1 MQQDAIY
8 YDALELQDLKKGSSA
23 NMQKQNDESIMIE
36 NFHQQNQGQLLNQSI
51 LNETAQMNPQDN
63 QNERDALYI
72 QNRMTI
78 AQRKELLLFKNI
90 KESQHASDISI
101 QEEIQLRIENF
112 KVQNDQYTHI
122 TKLRIIQ
129 CQKDILP
136 LLLPAIISQKF
147 CQKIINPKIQ
157 LKSITIKNS
166 HFDGVILKEIIKIFK
181 DSLQSIIIEDSYPIN
196 QKRNECLV
204 NLFIRSSVKPKRLP
218 NIKFISLSLMNLQDN
233 QENNL
238 FHGGIMPNNQIQQQQ
253 QNIHYLQNNMSNQQQ
268 NISYD
273 QAVQQNM
280 QNQQQNGS
288 VNQQNNNYQNQGNI
302 QNKLNFNN
310 DFQKQKRLDED
321 LERKTYN
328 QLVEKII
335 EDFKLHLVM
344 SENYFRNAIDFESK
358 FLLRQLTLKGESHK
372 VVIDQKCF
380 NLREHYRYFKEYIQ
394 LNKDIVEVVLFV
406 NIGRIDLYI
415 FKDILVQLRRV
426 KNLKQLCFVR
436 FQIEQNSLQLIKNFL
451 YWRNQDLQELYFIQC
466 SLNDLDLKFLFQKN
480 NLQITDY
487 RLLNKIVIND
497 NPLVTK
503 EYMMPIL
510 YQLEEWKAER
520 IQNNIYKYP
529 LKQINSIKKHNNFI
543 LNNQKRFNIF
553 ETNSQYQKRF
563 KLRKRP
569 EILTE
574 GGVICKENENFL
586 IKYLTDF
593 FQNSL
598 ILDFFPLD
606 QALLQTV
613 FLLLSLIRTSKS
625 LCRLSLRN
633 TNLLNLNI
641 PPRQDN
647 QEILSFIEEID
658 LSENSFAGQHK
669 MATFFSHVNIS
680 HVKKLKLQ
688 KMDLD
693 DFDFE
698 DLPTILGISKNIKLL
713 DLSGTKGFKQHTLLN
728 IVENI
733 PNIEELYLRNCGLNE
748 QNLSALNQR
757 LYQEA
762 TTAFEDHQKKLQNN
776 YYESQILQDDQKF
789 LMGSLRI
796 IDLSENRE
804 MGQSL
809 IDFLMYINALS
820 YQSNII
826 LHIENIDLSVD
837 QIKLFLEYINQKRIT
852 NIEIINISKN
862 YMERVN
868 AELLANFLI
877 GLVRENKKNLRQI
890 IMKDTQL
897 TVDQLI
903 LIDKIVLDKS
913 RLGNIENFDLS
924 GISQLSIQELCFR
937 GIFKN
942 LSLYSKTIT
951 TLVWD
956 NIGISNLSGLDLSQ
970 IISKFYMLEKFDISN
985 NLYLT
990 EKNFKEIVLGLS
1002 SLKHLTEFKMQNMG
1016 MNDQQM
1022 TCLVDALMG
1031 RISTASSKYTIEED
1045 FQESTTFQSLQV
1057 LDISGNKF
1065 CDHNQWK
1072 RFFYVV
1078 LSSQYNR
1085 LTTLI
1090 IQNIHLDDLIA
1101 QNLATVINERYQQI
1115 KIQAIDISHNTQSL
1129 SDTMFVSLIDSF
1141 QKIKQ
1146 LRKLY
1151 CRNVQLNSYKIQAL
1165 CALILSNQ
1173 MELLDVSENG
1183 PSSKMVFSETVQYK
1197 QVSSDSF
1204 IPSQSLTNLFGC
1216 ISGSFTYEHLQKILK
1231 QQELMD
1237 DPKRQFDIVADD
1249 ENGEKCPSIKESNI
1263 FKLNLSNNEM
1273 LSYYDF
1279 RKIIK
1284 SINYIGSSNICH
1296 LTIKNSQLSGKL
1308 DLLNDFLSKKI
1319 NRLYYIDIS
1328 HNPVKSQHS
1337 YKFLEILSQ
1346 KFSDHLEYLDI
1357 SYTDFS
1363 DSELF
1368 YFSHTL
1374 AESFLSLNYA
1384 NFSGLQHISP
1394 KCLQGLLTG
1403 LTLASQVSLETLVIR
1418 DLKINQK
1425 KQDVLV
1431 EMFTFN
1437 IFKSLRNLDFSHN
1450 QFINE
1455 DFETLIRSVSISCGQ
1470 SLKSIN
1476 LSYCD
1481 LNQISIK
1488 KLAVRFYEAGFQIL
1502 ESLDISGNKVYK
1514 QGTIL
1519 IPNEDIVNLILK
1531 INKINGAKFK
1541 KLFMRDM
1548 NLKDEWILAMKQVFD
1563 SLVFESLEVLDIS
1576 QNKLEQKVLY
1586 NQKILDQIASRKG
1599 NCFLTKET
1607 LIPFYEMIHFKFQM
1621 TFNYLDFKEMEI
1633 ESNEEALKQLP
1644 HVVLKFTRLETF
1656 IFSRNIQEFLTEQRS
1671 ISQQQ
1676 FKQKYFGNQVIY
1688 QEILETVSKSIKYL
1702 DLQAQ
1707 QLSDST
1713 LFSLKFMKNLEY
1725 LDLSYNKLITFQTLL
1740 NLKNCLN
1747 LQTLKLFEINSDI
1760 MMIQTLINLLQNA
1773 PNCIDLTFDFDS
1785 ISKVFKKQLLEA
1797 NFRQPILKQF
1807 NKEDQVSYYYT
1818 QKKNFNQE
1826 LQIELINKNLL
1837 NLAYR
1842 FLPKGEVIYANN
1854 LLYEF
1859 LKEGQKI
1866 KLNLDL
1872 QNVQASKKQIQS
1884 LHCIYPIEDFSFEEM
1899 KQNFR
1904 IYIKSGILFL
1914 NRAFINKFL
1923 QIYPVQ
1929 PAQEDYVLYFLNKR
1943 FFQICKESNIK
1954 QIIVDHPLYLL
1965 QPLFY
1970 PKESIVNIFQA
1981 AKECGLQRIY
1991 LDYNIEFN
1999 VTDEQLLI
2007 EFFDLIP
2014 PSSFKFLQATF
2025 SFAFIQHIYQV
2036 CHQHP
2041 YFKNCDIRYIS
2052 IKENTD
2058 ELAVIYRERYYKLPE
2073 IRLEKYR
2080 EYLNRFFY
2088 SVLDSISR
2096 CLYDSNFI
2104 TGISVLNDIKVN
2116 LNWLILWYFLL
2127 IFFLM
2132 IQQLV
2137 IYIFYVNIILMV
2149 VFIAANYFVEFYL
2162 HFQIK
2167 KDIPDCF
2174 AMTDEITKTHT
2185 IKENYFKYF
2194 LSQIIALNTFF
2205 IFFLVRLCLEQDELI
2220 FGFFILAWIIMC
2232 QIVKLVVNLQQQIP
2246 IPYFIQFEVV
2256 STLYDQLTI
2265 ENYMIIQSKKLN
2277 RRAVNATIIMAV
2289 ELFPSFIFYI
2299 TFLGISQNFK
2309 VMSILGL
2316 ICNLLNF
2323 AYQISLILMIKPFQI
2338 NQMDF
2343 DVLSDQMQ
2351 SQIELK
2357 HNYFTQTYEQE
2368 GLNALSH
2375 IKTIFKRIN

>member
-1 MQQDAIY
+1 MQQDSIY
-8 YDALELQDLKKGSSA
+8 YDALELHDLKKGSA
-23 NMQKQNDESIMIE
+23 NVQKQNDESIVIE
-36 NFHQQNQGQLLNQSI
+36 NFQQQNQEQLLNQSI
-51 LNETAQMNPQDN
+51 LNETAQMNPQNN
-63 QNERDALYI
+63 QNERDAL

-78 AQRKELLLFKNI
+78 AQRKDLLLFKNI
-90 KESQHASDISI
+90 KESQHASDNSI
-101 QEEIQLRIENF
+101 LEEIQQRIDNF
-112 KVQNDQYTHI
+112 KVQHDQYTHI

-136 LLLPAIISQKF
+136 SLRHIIIYQRF
-147 CQKIINPKIQ
+147 CQKKINSKIQ

-166 HFDGVILKEIIKIFK
+166 HFNGAILKEIIKAFK
-181 DSLQSIIIEDSYPIN
+181 DSLQSIVIEDSYPIN
-196 QKRNECLV
+196 QQRNECLV
-204 NLFIRSSVKPKRLP
+204 DLFIRSSVKPKRLP

-233 QENNL
+233 QENL
-238 FHGGIMPNNQIQQQQ
+238 VQEGILPNESQFQ
-253 QNIHYLQNNMSNQQQ
+253 QNINQNQNNQTNLNNQQNGQNNISNQQ
-268 NISYD
+268 I
-273 QAVQQNM
+273 AVQNQQNN
-280 QNQQQNGS
+280 QNQQQN
-288 VNQQNNNYQNQGNI
+288 VNVYEQNMIQNQQNV
-302 QNKLNFNN
+302 NN
-310 DFQKQKRLDED
+310 DLQKQKNLEED
-321 LERKTYN
+321 LEKKTYN
-328 QLVEKII
+328 QLVERII

-372 VVIDQKCF
+372 IVIDQKCF

-436 FQIEQNSLQLIKNFL
+436 FQIEQNILQLIKNFL
-451 YWRNQDLQELYFIQC
+451 YWRDQDLQELYFIQC

-487 RLLNKIVIND
+487 PLLNKIVIND

-520 IQNNIYKYP
+520 IKNNIYKYP
-529 LKQINSIKKHNNFI
+529 LK
-543 LNNQKRFNIF
+543 FNIF
-553 ETNSQYQKRF
+553 ETNSQYQKHF

-569 EILTE
+569 EIITE
-574 GGVICKENENFL
+574 GGVICKENESFL

-598 ILDFFPLD
+598 ILDYFPLD
-606 QALLQTV
+606 QALQQTI
-613 FLLLSLIRTSKS
+613 FLLFSLIRTSKS
-625 LCRLSLRN
+625 LCKLSLRN

-641 PPRQDN
+641 PLRQDN

-680 HVKKLKLQ
+680 HMKKLKLQ
-688 KMDLD
+688 KMDFD

-698 DLPTILGISKNIKLL
+698 DLPTILGISKNLKVL
-713 DLSGTKGFKQHTLLN
+713 DLSGTQGFRQNTLLS
-728 IVENI
+728 IIENI
-733 PNIEELYLRNCGLNE
+733 PNVEELYLRDCSLNE
-748 QNLSALNQR
+748 QILSALNQR
-757 LYQEA
+757 LYLEA
-762 TTAFEDHQKKLQNN
+762 TAAFEDHQKKQKHNF
-776 YYESQILQDDQKF
+776 ESLLFQDDQKF
-789 LMGSLRI
+789 LMSSLRI

-809 IDFLMYINALS
+809 IDLLMYLNALS
-820 YQSNII
+820 YQSNIT
-826 LHIENIDLSVD
+826 LLIENIDLSID

-862 YMERVN
+862 YLERVN

-877 GLVRENKKNLRQI
+877 GLVRENRKHLRQI

-903 LIDKIVLDKS
+903 QIDKIVLDKS
-913 RLGNIENFDLS
+913 RLANIENLDLS
-924 GISQLSIQELCFR
+924 GIGQLSLQELCFR

-951 TLVWD
+951 TLIWD
-956 NIGISNLSGLDLSQ
+956 NIGINNLSGLDLSQ
-970 IISKFYMLEKFDISN
+970 IISQFYMLEKFDISN

-990 EKNFKEIVLGLS
+990 EKNIKEIILGLS

-1016 MNDQQM
+1016 LNDQQM

-1045 FQESTTFQSLQV
+1045 FQENSTFQSLQV
-1057 LDISGNKF
+1057 LDMSGNKF

-1090 IQNIHLDDLIA
+1090 LKNIHLDDLIA

-1115 KIQAIDISHNTQSL
+1115 RIQSIDISHNTQSL
-1129 SDTMFVSLIDSF
+1129 TDNMFVSLINSF

-1249 ENGEKCPSIKESNI
+1249 ENGQKCPSIKESNI
-1263 FKLNLSNNEM
+1263 VKLNLSNNEM

-1296 LTIKNSQLSGKL
+1296 LTIKNSQLCGKL

-1319 NRLYYIDIS
+1319 NKLYYIDVS
-1328 HNPVKSQHS
+1328 HNPIQSKYSQ
-1337 YKFLEILSQ
+1337 KFLEIISH
-1346 KFSDHLEYLDI
+1346 KFSDHMEYLDI
-1357 SYTDFS
+1357 SYTDFC
-1363 DSELF
+1363 DDELF
-1368 YFSHTL
+1368 YLSHTL
-1374 AESFLSLNYA
+1374 AQSFLNLNYA

-1437 IFKSLRNLDFSHN
+1437 IFKTLRHLDLSYN

-1455 DFETLIRSVSISCGQ
+1455 DFETLIRSISISCGQ

-1481 LNQISIK
+1481 LNQISIQM
-1488 KLAVRFYEAGFQIL
+1488 LAIRFYEAGFQIL

-1514 QGTIL
+1514 QGTII
-1519 IPNEDIVNLILK
+1519 IPNEDIVNLIVK
-1531 INKINGAKFK
+1531 IHKINGSKFK

-1563 SLVFESLEVLDIS
+1563 KLAFDSLEVLDIS
-1576 QNKLEQKVLY
+1576 QNKLEQKVSY
-1586 NQKILDQIASRKG
+1586 SQKTSDKIVSRKV

-1607 LIPFYEMIHFKFQM
+1607 FIPFYEMIHFKFQM

-1633 ESNEEALKQLP
+1633 ESNEETLKQLP

-1688 QEILETVSKSIKYL
+1688 QEILETVSKSIRYL

-1707 QLSDST
+1707 QLADST

-1740 NLKNCLN
+1740 NVKNCIN

-1785 ISKVFKKQLLEA
+1785 ISKAYKKQLLEA

-1807 NKEDQVSYYYT
+1807 IKEDQVL
-1818 QKKNFNQE
+1818 KNLSRLNQE
-1826 LQIELINKNLL
+1826 PQLQIERINKNIL

-1854 LLYEF
+1854 LLFEF

-1866 KLNLDL
+1866 NLSLDL
-1872 QNVQASKKQIQS
+1872 QYIQASKKQIQS

-1904 IYIKSGILFL
+1904 NYIKSGILFL

-1929 PAQEDYVLYFLNKR
+1929 PAQEDYVLYFLNER

-1970 PKESIVNIFQA
+1970 SKDSIVNIFQA
-1981 AKECGLQRIY
+1981 AKECGLQKIY

-1999 VTDEQLLI
+1999 VTDENI
-2007 EFFDLIP
+2007 VVEFFDLIP

-2025 SFAFIQHIYQV
+2025 SFSFIQYIYQI

-2058 ELAVIYRERYYKLPE
+2058 ELAVIYRERYYKLPD
-2073 IRLEKYR
+2073 IRLGKTKEIW
-2080 EYLNRFFY
+2080 NRFLYFI
-2088 SVLDSISR
+2088 LDNISR

-2127 IFFLM
+2127 AFFL
-2132 IQQLV
+2132 ITQQLI

-2149 VFIAANYFVEFYL
+2149 VFLAANYFVEFYL
-2162 HFQIK
+2162 HFKIK

-2174 AMTDEITKTHT
+2174 SMTDEITMTHT
-2185 IKENYFKYF
+2185 LKENCFKYIF
-2194 LSQIIALNTFF
+2194 SQVIALNTFF
-2205 IFFLVRLCLEQDELI
+2205 IFFLVRLCFEQDQLV
-2220 FGFFILAWIIMC
+2220 FGFFIFGWILMC
-2232 QIVKLVVNLQQQIP
+2232 QIVKIAVNLKQQIP
-2246 IPYFIQFEVV
+2246 IPYLIQFEVV

-2265 ENYMIIQSKKLN
+2265 ENYVVIQNKKLN
-2277 RRAVNATIIMAV
+2277 RRAVNATIIMV
-2289 ELFPSFIFYI
+2289 IELFPSLIFYI

-2323 AYQISLILMIKPFQI
+2323 LYQISLILMIKPFQI

-2343 DVLSDQMQ
+2343 DVLSDQQQ

-2368 GLNALSH
+2368 SLNALSQ
-2375 IKTIFKRIN
+2375 IKTIFKPIN

>member
-1 MQQDAIY
+1 MQQDVIY
-8 YDALELQDLKKGSSA
+8 YEALELHDLKKGSA
-23 NMQKQNDESIMIE
+23 NIKKQNDESVMIE

-63 QNERDALYI
+63 QNERDALQI

-78 AQRKELLLFKNI
+78 AQRKDLLLFKNI
-90 KESQHASDISI
+90 KQSQHALDNSI
-101 QEEIQLRIENF
+101 QEEILQRIENF
-112 KVQNDQYTHI
+112 KVQHDQYTHI
-122 TKLRIIQ
+122 TKLRIIH

-136 LLLPAIISQKF
+136 LLLPLIIYQRF
-147 CQKIINPKIQ
+147 CQKKVNPKIQ

-166 HFDGVILKEIIKIFK
+166 HFDGVILKEIIKAFK
-181 DSLQSIIIEDSYPIN
+181 DSLQSILIEDSYPIN

-204 NLFIRSSVKPKRLP
+204 QLFIRSSVKPKRLP

-233 QENNL
+233 QENL
-238 FHGGIMPNNQIQQQQ
+238 VQEGAIPNQGQLQ
-253 QNIHYLQNNMSNQQQ
+253 QNINYQQNNQSNINNQQNEQ
-268 NISYD
+268 NNIQNMQIAD
-273 QAVQQNM
+273 QNYQNM
-280 QNQQQNGS
+280 QNQQQNVS
-288 VNQQNNNYQNQGNI
+288 NNQQFMIQQNLQYQ
-302 QNKLNFNN
+302 LN
-310 DFQKQKRLDED
+310 DFQQQKKQEED
-321 LERKTYN
+321 LEKQTYN
-328 QLVEKII
+328 QLVGRII
-335 EDFKLHLVM
+335 DDFKLHLVM

-358 FLLRQLTLKGESHK
+358 FLLRQLTLQGESHK
-372 VVIDQKCF
+372 IVIDQKCF

-394 LNKDIVEVVLFV
+394 LNKDLVEVVLFV
-406 NIGRIDLYI
+406 NIGRIDIYI
-415 FKDILVQLRRV
+415 FKDILVELRRV
-426 KNLKQLCFVR
+426 KHLQQLCFVR
-436 FQIEQNSLQLIKNFL
+436 FQMEQDILQLIKNFL
-451 YWRNQDLQELYFIQC
+451 YWRDQDLQELYFIQC
-466 SLNDLDLKFLFQKN
+466 SLNDLDLKFLFEKN

-487 RLLNKIVIND
+487 PLLNKIVIND

-503 EYMMPIL
+503 EYMLPIL

-520 IQNNIYKYP
+520 IKNSIYKYP
-529 LKQINSIKKHNNFI
+529 
-543 LNNQKRFNIF
+543 QKFNIF
-553 ETNSQYQKRF
+553 ETHSQYQKHF

-574 GGVICKENENFL
+574 GGVICKENESFL

-606 QALLQTV
+606 QALLQTIY
-613 FLLLSLIRTSKS
+613 LLLSLIRTSKS

-633 TNLLNLNI
+633 TNLLNLNL
-641 PPRQDN
+641 PARQDN

-688 KMDLD
+688 KMDFD

-698 DLPTILGISKNIKLL
+698 DLPTILGISKNLRVL

-728 IVENI
+728 IIENI
-733 PNIEELYLRNCGLNE
+733 SNIEELYLRDCCLNE
-748 QNLSALNQR
+748 QILSALNQR
-757 LYQEA
+757 LYEEA
-762 TTAFEDHQKKLQNN
+762 SAAFKDHQKKLQNN
-776 YYESQILQDDQKF
+776 YESLILQDDQKF
-789 LMGSLRI
+789 LMANLRI

-809 IDFLMYINALS
+809 IDFLMYLNALS
-820 YQSNII
+820 YQSSII
-826 LHIENIDLSVD
+826 LHIENIDLSED
-837 QIKLFLEYINQKRIT
+837 QINLFLSYINEKRIT

-868 AELLANFLI
+868 AELLGNFLI

-903 LIDKIVLDKS
+903 LIDKIVFDKS
-913 RLGNIENFDLS
+913 RLGNIENLDIS
-924 GISQLSIQELCFR
+924 GIGQLSFQELCFR

-956 NIGISNLSGLDLSQ
+956 NIGINNLSGLDLSQ
-970 IISKFYMLEKFDISN
+970 IISQFYMLEKFDISN

-990 EKNFKEIVLGLS
+990 EKNIKEIVLGLS
-1002 SLKHLTEFKMQNMG
+1002 TLKHLTEFKMQNMG
-1016 MNDQQM
+1016 FNDQQM
-1022 TCLVDALMG
+1022 ICLVDALMG

-1045 FQESTTFQSLQV
+1045 FQENTTFQSLQV
-1057 LDISGNKF
+1057 LDMSGNKF

-1090 IQNIHLDDLIA
+1090 LKNIHLDDLIA
-1101 QNLATVINERYQQI
+1101 HNLATVINERYQQI
-1115 KIQAIDISHNTQSL
+1115 RIQAIDISHNTQSL
-1129 SDTMFVSLIDSF
+1129 SDKMFVSLVDSF

-1151 CRNVQLNSYKIQAL
+1151 CRNVQLNSYKIQSL

-1249 ENGEKCPSIKESNI
+1249 ENGQQCPSIKESNI
-1263 FKLNLSNNEM
+1263 VKLNLSNNEM

-1296 LTIKNSQLSGKL
+1296 LTVKNSQLSGKL
-1308 DLLNDFLSKKI
+1308 DLLNDFLSNKI

-1328 HNPVKSQHS
+1328 HNPIQSKHSQ
-1337 YKFLEILSQ
+1337 KFLEILSQ

-1363 DSELF
+1363 DDELF
-1368 YFSHTL
+1368 YLSHTL
-1374 AESFLSLNYA
+1374 AESFLNLNYA

-1437 IFKSLRNLDFSHN
+1437 IFKTLRHLDFSYN
-1450 QFINE
+1450 SFINE

-1481 LNQISIK
+1481 LNQISIQM
-1488 KLAVRFYEAGFQIL
+1488 LAIRFYEAGFQIL

-1514 QGTIL
+1514 QGTIV
-1519 IPNEDIVNLILK
+1519 IPNEDIVNLIVK
-1531 INKINGAKFK
+1531 IHKINGAKFK

-1548 NLKDEWILAMKQVFD
+1548 NLKDEWILAMKKVFD
-1563 SLVFESLEVLDIS
+1563 NLAFDSLEVLDIS
-1576 QNKLEQKVLY
+1576 QNKLEQKVVQ
-1586 NQKILDQIASRKG
+1586 NQKILDKIMSRKV

-1607 LIPFYEMIHFKFQM
+1607 LIPFYEMIHFKFQK

-1633 ESNEEALKQLP
+1633 ESNEETLKQLP

-1676 FKQKYFGNQVIY
+1676 FKLKYFGNQVIY
-1688 QEILETVSKSIKYL
+1688 QEILETVSKSIRYL

-1707 QLSDST
+1707 QLADST

-1740 NLKNCLN
+1740 NVKNCLN

-1760 MMIQTLINLLQNA
+1760 MMIQTLINLLENA

-1797 NFRQPILKQF
+1797 NFRQPILKHF
-1807 NKEDQVSYYYT
+1807 TKEGQISQST
-1818 QKKNFNQE
+1818 LKGPCRHKEPQ

-1842 FLPKGEVIYANN
+1842 CLPKGEVIYANN
-1854 LLYEF
+1854 LLYQF

-1866 KLNLDL
+1866 NLNLDL
-1872 QNVQASKKQIQS
+1872 QNIQASKKQIQS

-1904 IYIKSGILFL
+1904 TFIKSGILFL

-1929 PAQEDYVLYFLNKR
+1929 PAQEDYVLYFLNQR

-1970 PKESIVNIFQA
+1970 SKQSIVNIFQA
-1981 AKECGLQRIY
+1981 AKECGLQKIY

-1999 VTDEQLLI
+1999 VTDEQLLV

-2014 PSSFKFLQATF
+2014 PPSFKFLQATF

-2058 ELAVIYRERYYKLPE
+2058 ELAVIYRERYYKLPD
-2073 IRLEKYR
+2073 IRLEKTR
-2080 EYLNRFFY
+2080 EIWNRFLYFI
-2088 SVLDSISR
+2088 LDNISR

-2127 IFFLM
+2127 AFFLM
-2132 IQQLV
+2132 TQQLV
-2137 IYIFYVNIILMV
+2137 IYIFYVNFILMV
-2149 VFIAANYFVEFYL
+2149 VFLAANYFVEFYL

-2167 KDIPDCF
+2167 KYIPDCF
-2174 AMTDEITKTHT
+2174 SMTDEITMTHT
-2185 IKENYFKYF
+2185 IKENYFKYT
-2194 LSQIIALNTFF
+2194 LTQIVALNTFF
-2205 IFFLVRLCLEQDELI
+2205 IFFLVRLCFEQDQMI
-2220 FGFFILAWIIMC
+2220 FGFFILGWILMC
-2232 QIVKLVVNLQQQIP
+2232 QIIKIVVNLYQQIP

-2265 ENYMIIQSKKLN
+2265 ENYVVIQNQKLN
-2277 RRAVNATIIMAV
+2277 RRALNATIIMV
-2289 ELFPSFIFYI
+2289 IELFPSFIFYI
-2299 TFLGISQNFK
+2299 TFLGISQNVK

-2323 AYQISLILMIKPFQI
+2323 VYQFSLILMIKPFQI

-2343 DVLSDQMQ
+2343 DVLSDLQQ
-2351 SQIELK
+2351 SQIEQK

-2368 GLNALSH
+2368 SLNALSQ
-2375 IKTIFKRIN
+2375 IKTIFKPIN